1 MGNRVISV
9 IIAAASAYLWF
20 QPFNSFGIFF
30 QSGQHW
36 GGLAYGLLV
45 LPALFAIA
53 ALVNQKSLAVVFSIL
68 SVLLT
73 GQFILQIGV
82 ENIGWGLVGLAVC
95 SFVSVLLA
103 SSMSQKSRVA

>member
-1 MGNRVISV
+1 MENRVISV
-9 IIAAASAYLWF
+9 VVAAASAYLWF

-45 LPALFAIA
+45 LPALFAVS

-68 SVLLT
+68 SVLLV
-73 GQFILQIGV
+73 GKFILQIGL
-82 ENIGWGLVGLAVC
+82 ENIGWGLMGLGAC
-95 SFVSVLLA
+95 NLVSVLLA
-103 SSMSQKSRVA
+103 SSMGPKAKFA